1 MEKLNSTHQIV
12 RTRLGKPF
20 QHFRAAGGQQ
30 DRLNAQ
36 PPQPEQKQLP
46 QGGGGAF
53 GVDKDPVAVQ
63 QRLGRLLKAL
73 GVQPLQGLFQ
83 IELLAQHPAFHRKA
97 LLDFQQLGGRPGRLF
112 LLGHQP
118 L

>member
-30 DRLNAQ
+30 D
-36 PPQPEQKQLP
+36 QKQLS

-53 GVDKDPVAVQ
+53 GVDKHPVAVQ
-63 QRLGRLLKAL
+63 QRLDRLLKAL

>member
-53 GVDKDPVAVQ
+53 GVDEDPV
-63 QRLGRLLKAL
+63 
-73 GVQPLQGLFQ
+73 VQPLQCLFQ